1 MSNFKSLDDL
11 INGINDE
18 DNNLSQKSNNKKK
31 DNENK
36 SSTSKKDSTN
46 NPTNKGHKKLSKS
59 VNKAIIETYDDKR
72 LVIGVSEN
80 KKDTNIF
87 IPENSRYLNTLVI
100 GNKGTGKTEC
110 LLPKMVEQD
119 LKGKKIGMTII
130 TTKKEMAYNLY
141 TLAKFYKYKE
151 SDIVFLKPSINNTVS
166 NKLLWTST
174 YSYDFIN
181 EFVIDYK
188 EAIKKKK
195 IVIIDMEILKYKS
208 EGLRAVA
215 MLLLQLELDMQET
228 DITQK
233 TPHMV
238 YIDDG
243 QLYLPFLKD
252 IVNNSDN
259 YNLAVT
265 LFIQS
270 RNQLIVNDKD
280 YSKMID
286 NDFRNIL
293 LLNNLTVSDIEYYQ
307 NRFNN
312 YDFYGR
318 KFTSI
323 LYEILDNSNV
333 RRNGTVQ
340 YNPIETEFWDEIKN
354 SSKRNRTRLLNQ
366 KRKHRE
372 EELKKQLENKTKK
385 IDYNKDPYYNF
396 DKEEDD
402 YEHKNVPNNES
413 SKDTVYKLEEIIKKD
428 DNDKKLEKE
437 ENSPKSCTTI
447 NKKEEKNND
456 STIIIEG
463 KEDIRNIIKTE
474 EKTVKRKLSQE
485 IFNKLN
491 KNIEIC
497 SNDFLFSFDD

>member
-1 MSNFKSLDDL
+1 MSSFKSIDDL

-18 DNNLSQKSNNKKK
+18 DNDLTEKS
-31 DNENK
+31 DNEKKGKK
-36 SSTSKKDSTN
+36 SSGRKKENTN
-46 NPTNKGHKKLSKS
+46 NQIDKAEKKSAKT
-59 VNKAIIETYDDKR
+59 VNKPIIETYNDRR
-72 LVIGVSEN
+72 LILGTSEN
-80 KKDTNIF
+80 KKETSIF
-87 IPENSRYLNTLVI
+87 IPENSRYLNTLII

-119 LKGKKIGMTII
+119 LRNKKMGLTII
-130 TTKKEMAYNLY
+130 TTKKEMAYSIY

-151 SDIVFLKPSINNTVS
+151 SYIVFLKPSVNNTVS

-181 EFVIDYK
+181 EYVIDYK

-243 QLYLPFLKD
+243 HLYLPFLKD

-280 YSKMID
+280 YSKMVD

-293 LLNNLTVSDIEYYQ
+293 LLNSLTSKDIEYYQ

-312 YDFYGR
+312 YDFYSR

-323 LYEILDNSNV
+323 LYEIVDNSNV

-340 YNPIETEFWDEIKN
+340 YNPIENEFWEDIQA
-354 SSKRNRTRLLNQ
+354 SSKRNRTKLLNQ

-402 YEHKNVPNNES
+402 DYEHKIVANTEPSKENTNCDLTNVTLKEDVLVKS
-413 SKDTVYKLEEIIKKD
+413 EKTTK
-428 DNDKKLEKE
+428 EKE
-437 ENSPKSCTTI
+437 VIENKS
-447 NKKEEKNND
+447 KKEDLNLLDEN
-456 STIIIEG
+456 
-463 KEDIRNIIKTE
+463 KENIRIIIKTE

>member
-11 INGINDE
+11 ISESGTTFIDDE
-18 DNNLSQKSNNKKK
+18 DSFSNNEKK
-31 DNENK
+31 DSVKK
-36 SSTSKKDSTN
+36 SSTKKKDSTN
-46 NPTNKGHKKLSKS
+46 NSINKSQKKNSKNINKS
-59 VNKAIIETYDDKR
+59 VIETYDDKR
-72 LVIGVSEN
+72 LIIGISEN

-87 IPENSRYLNTLVI
+87 IPESSRYLNTLII

-119 LKGKKIGMTII
+119 LKGKKMGMTII

-141 TLAKFYKYKE
+141 TLAKFYKHRE

-166 NKLLWTST
+166 NKLLWTTT

-233 TPHMV
+233 TPHML

-259 YNLAVT
+259 YNIAVT
-265 LFIQS
+265 LFLQS

-286 NDFRNIL
+286 NDFRNVL
-293 LLNNLTVSDIEYYQ
+293 LLNSLTNNDIEYYKS
-307 NRFNN
+307 RFNDYN
-312 YDFYGR
+312 FYGR

-323 LYEILDNSNV
+323 LYEIVDNSNV
-333 RRNGTVQ
+333 RRTGIVQ
-340 YNPIETEFWDEIKN
+340 YNPIETEFWNEIET
-354 SSKRNRTRLLNQ
+354 SSKRNRTKLLNQ

-396 DKEEDD
+396 GKEEDD
-402 YEHKNVPNNES
+402 YEHKNLPKKED
-413 SKDTVYKLEEIIKKD
+413 SKETVYKLEEIIDKEPEKKD
-428 DNDKKLEKE
+428 ESKKSSTVSEIE
-437 ENSPKSCTTI
+437 ENKD
-447 NKKEEKNND
+447 NN
-456 STIIIEG
+456 SNITEN
-463 KEDIRNIIKTE
+463 KEDIKVIIKTE